1 MIALIDRDSCLRAEP
16 VLAHVIRGLERAYA
30 GEPPSDAD
38 GAIPFAGTLA
48 LGVADERLTLE
59 AYAAALSAAVVRLM
73 EELRVEGIT
82 LLQLRRG
89 SPWTSVL
96 DHPALA
102 AAGRAFRAVEE
113 GKHFDGGVAADRE
126 SAAGVLGQLFH
137 AVRRDM
143 GLGEIYFALRGT
155 PIVGSFCQYG
165 NLHLEVY
172 GDGGVDEV
180 ERAARRAGLAPAEC
194 DERWGEGGR
203 IEGRRLRM
211 EG

>member
-1 MIALIDRDSCLRAEP
+1 MIALIDRDTCLRAEP
-16 VLAHVIRGLERAYA
+16 VLAHLIRGLERAHA

-38 GAIPFAGTLA
+38 RAIPFAGTLA
-48 LGVADERLTLE
+48 LGVADEELELE
-59 AYAAALSAAVVRLM
+59 AYAAALPAAVVRLM

-82 LLQLRRG
+82 LLQRR
-89 SPWTSVL
+89 SDAPWTAVL

-102 AAGRAFRAVEE
+102 AAGRAFRALGEW
-113 GKHFDGGVAADRE
+113 KHFDGGVAADRE
-126 SAAGVLGQLFH
+126 SAAVVLGQLFH

-155 PIVGSFCQYG
+155 PVVGSLCQYG

-172 GDGGVDEV
+172 GGGGVDEV

-194 DERWGEGGR
+194 MERWGDGGR
-203 IEGRRLRM
+203 IEGRQLRM
-211 EG
+211 DG